1 MIDRGSENGTRRR
14 WRTPSPGTG
23 VYEAVVLG
31 VPGEMMGEKV
41 GAVIVVVPGT
51 ELDMVAVS
59 GHLAT
64 HIGGFKIPR
73 YVAVSTP
80 PRRAVPAASC
90 SSASFARTL
99 TGPAA
104 ARCWPASARP
114 LVGS

>member
-80 PRRAVPAASC
+80 PPPRSPGGQLLKRQFRTDTDRARRRPVLAGLRPPA
-90 SSASFARTL
+90 
-99 TGPAA
+99 G
-104 ARCWPASARP
+104 
-114 LVGS
+114 G

>member
-80 PRRAVPAASC
+80 PPRSPGGQLLKRQFRTDTDRARRRPVLAGLRPPA
-90 SSASFARTL
+90 
-99 TGPAA
+99 G
-104 ARCWPASARP
+104 
-114 LVGS
+114 G